1 MRLQVNTTLAL
12 YSVLEFAADP
22 GRHIPAAEIAAK
34 FDVSAHHL
42 AKVLAELARAG
53 IVESVRGVGGGY
65 RFAGNARRMTLMDV
79 IQLFED
85 FAPPDSHRLD
95 ADGGATTRVDRALDV
110 IVPLREILAEHLLQF
125 RNRGVVP
132 VDAKVDHRPDEPVDH
147 VEARRAHRRGLAS
160 GAKPGHEPCE
170 EALAEVFSRIALERL
185 DHRAGHA
192 FVGKQVAAGHA
203 VLAVM
208 LLVEPERLRP

>member
-22 GRHIPAAEIAAK
+22 GRHVPAAEIAAK
-34 FDVSAHHL
+34 FGVSAHHL

-85 FAPPDSHRLD
+85 FAPPDPHRLD
-95 ADGGATTRVDRALDV
+95 ADGGTTTQVNRALD
-110 IVPLREILAEHLLQF
+110 
-125 RNRGVVP
+125 
-132 VDAKVDHRPDEPVDH
+132 
-147 VEARRAHRRGLAS
+147 
-160 GAKPGHEPCE
+160 
-170 EALAEVFSRIALERL
+170 
-185 DHRAGHA
+185 
-192 FVGKQVAAGHA
+192 A
-203 VLAVM
+203 VLSEIDEVIKATFSSITLATM
-208 LLVEPERLRP
+208 LQLVAKQHP